1 MVDDLPRVKA
11 GTFDPRR
18 PRQGANGVA
27 RHIEETSRHQPTL
40 NYRTIS
46 PVLVKLEQH
55 RTSRRSGGRPTLI
68 ASLSPGCPT
77 DPIAMR
83 LPSRVCVAWGA
94 TLASAAIVWLPHRAL
109 SQDSSV
115 AQRGV
120 VIDGTVRSAS
130 GRPLAGV
137 TVEILGVTSLQTDS
151 VGVFRVI
158 GLGSGTYIF
167 RVRKVGFTPSM
178 KAVTVR
184 GATELSLPITLD
196 PVAQQLAPVVTNA
209 DSARLALADPSGFAW
224 RRRMGQGT
232 YITQAEIERRR
243 PVETEQLFRG
253 IPDMTVD
260 TAGIIVVNRGRITF
274 RDLQSDSVPTYDQ
287 CVGVHVFVDG
297 AAMPQPF
304 NVDLIT
310 PGRIRG
316 IEIYRGPAATPPALR
331 SAKTVCGTVA
341 IWTR

>member
-1 MVDDLPRVKA
+1 
-11 GTFDPRR
+11 
-18 PRQGANGVA
+18 
-27 RHIEETSRHQPTL
+27 
-40 NYRTIS
+40 
-46 PVLVKLEQH
+46 
-55 RTSRRSGGRPTLI
+55 
-68 ASLSPGCPT
+68 
-77 DPIAMR
+77 MR

-209 DSARLALADPSGFAW
+209 DSARLALADLSGFAW

-287 CVGVHVFVDG
+287 CVGVQVFVDG